1 MRKRHDSQPEVGVH
15 LDLSYAFYRPDPFCN
30 SLAFVVPRRE
40 EHHREPLLLVLW
52 HRLDRCSHL
61 RREFEIGEKVVC
73 AFDEIDLS
81 DEPEIMG
88 FVSRFVE

>member
-30 SLAFVVPRRE
+30 SLAFVVPRR
-40 EHHREPLLLVLW
+40 
-52 HRLDRCSHL
+52 
-61 RREFEIGEKVVC
+61 
-73 AFDEIDLS
+73 DEIDLS